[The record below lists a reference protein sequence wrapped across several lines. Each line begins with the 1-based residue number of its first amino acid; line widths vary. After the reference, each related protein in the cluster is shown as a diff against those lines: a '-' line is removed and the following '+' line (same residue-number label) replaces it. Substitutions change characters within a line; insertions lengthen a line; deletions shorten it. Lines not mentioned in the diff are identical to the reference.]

1 MGRNKPHTY
10 ICTICNDRF
19 ETGKI
24 SSETGRAYVVCGECH
39 SKQPVHHSNIG
50 IGSTYKP
57 LSLNN
62 GFLPMVYI
70 PDVEVNLLEDIFE
83 KPLESWGRWEK
94 WHVEEFRNRGV
105 DTIIGIKMYFLSNGF
120 SIKREDK

>member
-24 SSETGRAYVVCGECH
+24 SSETGRAYVVCGRCH
-39 SKQPVHHSNIG
+39 QPSVSSIE
-50 IGSTYKP
+50 IGSTYKE
-57 LSLNN
+57 LCLNN
-62 GFLPMVYI
+62 LETIDLSNVG
-70 PDVEVNLLEDIFE
+70 VNLLEDIFE

-94 WHVEEFRNRGV
+94 WHVEELRIRRIE
-105 DTIIGIKMYFLSNGF
+105 TILGINLYFLSNGF
-120 SIKREDK
+120 KIKRR